1 MVALYEHRRAPLRI
15 RLHHH
20 SSSPLA
26 FSPSSSTCPDLAQDL
41 RRHVPPWLLTC
52 LALPNVWHTTRAGRP
67 WLSMYL
73 SPSDSALSVPNGRS
87 ATATVMICKPVHGAG
102 RRLQGT
108 DETRSVVTLH
118 AFASQECHQQF
129 VVGDNKPTYRQ
140 ATTSRRASTA
150 RIGDRRGLR
159 RRRQY
164 LASLRHKLRSAAV
177 IAVPLSFIQP
187 DVQGAKM
194 RVSCHVPD
202 YSL

>member
-1 MVALYEHRRAPLRI
+1 MTSYVPSTPQFLAHDTGWAPMAV
-15 RLHHH
+15 H
-20 SSSPLA
+20 
-26 FSPSSSTCPDLAQDL
+26 
-41 RRHVPPWLLTC
+41 
-52 LALPNVWHTTRAGRP
+52 
-67 WLSMYL
+67 MYL
-73 SPSDSALSVPNGRS
+73 SSSDSALSVPNGRS

-102 RRLQGT
+102 RRFQGT

-118 AFASQECHQQF
+118 AFASQESHQQF
-129 VVGDNKPTYRQ
+129 VVGNNNLQRLYRQ

-159 RRRQY
+159 RRHQY
-164 LASLRHKLRSAAV
+164 LASLRHKLGSAAV

-194 RVSCHVPD
+194 RVSYHVPD